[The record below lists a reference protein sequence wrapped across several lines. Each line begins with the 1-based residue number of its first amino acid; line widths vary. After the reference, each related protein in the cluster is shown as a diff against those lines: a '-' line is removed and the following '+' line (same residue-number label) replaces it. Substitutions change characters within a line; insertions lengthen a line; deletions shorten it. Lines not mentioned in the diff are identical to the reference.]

1 MHLMAMCLLL
11 SAMAILVTS
20 DSLKVEDCDAS
31 LVESMRAEM
40 LQSSAVLSPMY
51 EPGTHIVPDLPVYF
65 LHIPKAAGI
74 QFGTSILLLERT
86 CWNLTRHDIDGLQA
100 GLSAEETHDF
110 DFSQEFEDMCSLAD
124 MRRFGYY
131 FRDHSGIGSAY
142 GQYAKGHGLTML
154 RQPEQRI
161 LSAWSNSP
169 LAYHSWPYYIFG
181 RDPEDELE
189 FAKVVAGCSVKMLT
203 RDGASHATGSDL
215 TVCGDPAPATDG
227 ETKQAVERLAEGFH
241 YVGILEEWTKSMSLF
256 HAMFGGTCQA

>member
-1 MHLMAMCLLL
+1 MV
-11 SAMAILVTS
+11 ILVTS